1 MHSAVAYA
9 QWLIRAHRT
18 RGIYIEQ
25 FRQLMLATAELWEI
39 HEDLLAAR
47 SLFEPDDSDIR
58 AAIRDLIAFLD
69 KCTGEYETTVRV
81 NQGTDLDGPLPESAS
96 DDASWLAEFLRRPVE
111 EERHGLKDPT
121 VRAFSK
127 VREDQAVIVVST
139 KDEPYPRIFSAI
151 HEYCHVTLH
160 STGVCDLLDHSK
172 IERYCNEVAAGV
184 LLPSALLDRALAQG
198 MFSGSDDAADV
209 ALKTLAGQ
217 LHVSQHAL
225 LIALR
230 DRHAGR
236 SGTSSMPPSR
246 TGVSWPPDGSRRS
259 CRSGNALVA

>member
-1 MHSAVAYA
+1 MPPQRLAV
-9 QWLIRAHRT
+9 
-18 RGIYIEQ
+18 
-25 FRQLMLATAELWEI
+25 
-39 HEDLLAAR
+39 
-47 SLFEPDDSDIR
+47 DIR
-58 AAIRDLIAFLD
+58 ASLAVSEDVQLGAKDEFAALRMWVTAAIH
-69 KCTGEYETTVRV
+69 G
-81 NQGTDLDGPLPESAS
+81 QGVYVAQ
-96 DDASWLAEFLRRPVE
+96 R
-111 EERHGLKDPT
+111 GLKDPT

-151 HEYCHVTLH
+151 HEYRHVTLH